1 MLLAMSLIL
10 SLALPLDRAKP
21 CFIITTV
28 VFGLLSIM
36 TIVGMIF
43 YLAAATF
50 YPYEMVRDD
59 YVWTKTGN

>member
-36 TIVGMIF
+36 TIVGMVF
-43 YLAAATF
+43 YLAAAGF
-50 YPYEMVRDD
+50 YP
-59 YVWTKTGN
+59 